1 MVSTFTMITFISELL
16 RMERFSTKIKPYL
29 YARNKMNRFLNA
41 LSYYRIPILTILAV
55 LFIDQF
61 IKIYIKL
68 NYTIG
73 EVARASDWCV
83 LHFTENPGMA
93 FGFEFGGEHGK
104 LLLSLFRIAACIGG
118 VFYIRYMLKHKEHK
132 GFVFAVSLILAG
144 AMGNIFDSLF
154 YGVFFGESTESQVA
168 QFMPASGGYAS
179 FLHGHVV
186 DMFYFP
192 IYEGTIPDWFPIWK
206 GEDFQFFRPIFNFAD
221 AAISGGV
228 GVIILFH
235 KTFGK
240 KPEVTEVAKD
250 LDEKVESV
258 SENNLNTNRL

>member
-1 MVSTFTMITFISELL
+1 
-16 RMERFSTKIKPYL
+16 
-29 YARNKMNRFLNA
+29 MNR
-41 LSYYRIPILTILAV
+41 LSAILKLYRIPLLTVFLI

-68 NYTIG
+68 NYPLG
-73 EVARASDWCV
+73 EVGRVGDWCI

-93 FGFEFGGEHGK
+93 FGFEFGGNYGK
-104 LLLSLFRIAACIGG
+104 LLLSVFRIIACIGG
-118 VFYIRYMLKHKEHK
+118 AFYIRYIIRQKEHW
-132 GFVFAVSLILAG
+132 GFVFAVSMILAG

-154 YGVFFGESTESQVA
+154 YGVMFGESTMSQTA
-168 QFMPASGGYAS
+168 QFLPADGGYAP

-192 IYEGTIPDWFPIWK
+192 LYDGHFPTWFPIWG

-228 GVIILFH
+228 GVIILFQ
-235 KTFGK
+235 KTFSK
-240 KPEVTEVAKD
+240 KAEAEKTETTPEEQQTSDAQT
-250 LDEKVESV
+250 SITP
-258 SENNLNTNRL
+258 ENNLNTN